1 MKRLTAKNNDNG
13 VVLLGSPSP
22 IELAERLHQF
32 EQAFDEDT
40 IYQLESLRQHCAS
53 MIDAQEPESVWS
65 EDVRVLDLLLALTK
79 EGKNVYRSRNKEPM

>member
-1 MKRLTAKNNDNG
+1 MKRLTAKVDDGG

-32 EQAFDEDT
+32 EQTFDDEDT

-53 MIDAQEPESVWS
+53 MIDAQEAESVWS
-65 EDVRVLDLLLALTK
+65 EDVRVLDLLLALAK
-79 EGKNVYRSRNKEPM
+79 EE